1 MRILELNFE
10 RGWRGGERQTLW
22 TSQYFRDAGHDVEVL
37 ARAGHPLAAR
47 AAQANLPVHALAGS
61 GAGMRHVALHGRRYD
76 VLHAQTPPTLTW
88 CVLTQW
94 LHRRPVACT
103 RRVAFEL
110 KSRFSHVKYRRADLV
125 AAISEAAAKPL
136 RASGIQDIHVIPS
149 AVQPRLPA
157 PRRLADFA
165 AEHGLGDRKVLATV
179 GAMTREKD
187 PLMLVDA
194 VAQLAARRDDFV
206 FVHFGDGPLREP
218 VNQRIREHGLESVYR
233 LVGYQQDVEDFFAL
247 MDGFVMSS
255 TMEGLGSS
263 VLDAFLARVPVAST
277 DAGGLREAL
286 ADGRG
291 LMSPVGDAHAL
302 ADHMQS
308 LIDDNDASVAARTR
322 RVELA
327 YQWVLRECSVQA
339 MGERYLKLFDAL
351 ARDRRR

>member
-1 MRILELNFE
+1 MKILELNFE

-22 TSQYFRDAGHDVEVL
+22 TMQHFRDAGYDVELL
-37 ARAGHPLAAR
+37 ARAEQPLAVR
-47 AAQANLPVHALAGS
+47 AAQAGLPVHALAGS
-61 GAGMRHVALHGRRYD
+61 GAGMRYVALHGRRYD
-76 VLHAQTPPTLTW
+76 ILHAQTPHTLTW
-88 CVLTQW
+88 CMLTQW

-110 KSRFSHVKYRRADLV
+110 KSRFSHVKYRHADLV
-125 AAISEAAAKPL
+125 VAVSEAAARPL
-136 RASGIQDIHVIPS
+136 RASGIQDIHLIPS
-149 AVQPRLPA
+149 AVRPSPPA
-157 PRRLADFA
+157 TRRVMAFA
-165 AEHGLGDRKVLATV
+165 EEQGLGGRKILATV

-194 VAQLAARRDDFV
+194 VAQLAARRDGFF
-206 FVHFGDGPLREP
+206 FVHFGDGPLRNS
-218 VNQRIREHGLESVYR
+218 VDQRIRELGLESIYR
-233 LVGYQQDVEDFFAL
+233 LAGFQQDVENFFAL

-277 DAGGLREAL
+277 DAGGLSEVL

-308 LIDDNDASVAARTR
+308 LLDDDEASVAARTQ

-327 YQWVLRECSVQA
+327 YQWVSRECSVQA
-339 MGERYLKLFDAL
+339 MGERYLKLFDTL
-351 ARDRRR
+351 VHDSRR

>member
-22 TSQYFRDAGHDVEVL
+22 TMQHFRDAGHEVELL
-37 ARAGHPLAAR
+37 ARAGHPMAAR
-47 AAQANLPVHALAGS
+47 AAQEKLPVHALPGS
-61 GAGMRHVALHGRRYD
+61 GAGMRYVALHGGRYD
-76 VLHAQTPPTLTW
+76 VLHAQTPPTLMW
-88 CVLTQW
+88 CVLTRW

-110 KSRFSHVKYRRADLV
+110 KSRLSHVKYRKADLV
-125 AAISEAAAKPL
+125 VAISEAAARPL
-136 RASGIQDIHVIPS
+136 RASGVPDIHVIPS
-149 AVQPRLPA
+149 AVQPRPPA
-157 PRRLADFA
+157 PERLSAFA
-165 AEHGLGDRKVLATV
+165 AEQGLGDRKVLATV

-194 VAQLAARRDDFV
+194 VAQLAAIRDDFV
-206 FVHFGDGPLREP
+206 FVHFGDGPLLESVR
-218 VNQRIREHGLESVYR
+218 QRIREHGLEPIYR
-233 LVGYQQDVEDFFAL
+233 LAGFQQGVEDFFAL

-277 DAGGLREAL
+277 DAGGLREVL

-291 LMSPVGDAHAL
+291 LLSPVGDAHAL
-302 ADHMQS
+302 AEHMQS
-308 LIDDNDASVAARTR
+308 LLADDDASVGARAQ

-339 MGERYLKLFDAL
+339 MGERYLGLFDTL
-351 ARDRRR
+351 LRDSPR